1 MSVKK
6 LRYELDPVKANIT
19 IHQAL
24 DEGGEATMVLELDA
38 GLRDVSR
45 RLALMGL
52 TQHLQRA
59 TTRNKKGDPFEV
71 IEAAYNDLK
80 ENGLSAFDRKMP
92 AIDSAKR
99 GPTKAQCIAALAVLY
114 NTTPTV
120 IREKLK
126 AKTKEQVDIIL
137 NNEKVLA
144 KVNEMQTADD
154 ISL

>member
-1 MSVKK
+1 MSKK
-6 LRYELDPVKANIT
+6 LSYKLDPVQANIT
-19 IHQAL
+19 ITSKL
-24 DEGGEATMVLELDA
+24 EEGGEATLVLELDA

-59 TTRNKKGDPFEV
+59 TVRDKDGDPFEV

-80 ENGLSAFDRKMP
+80 EHGLEAFNRKVVSG
-92 AIDSAKR
+92 ASKSR
-99 GPTKAQCIAALAVLY
+99 GPTKAQCTAALAVLY
-114 NTTPTV
+114 NTPPTV

-126 AKTKEQVDIIL
+126 GKTKEEVNAIL
-137 NNEKVLA
+137 GNEKVLA
-144 KVNEMQTADD
+144 KVAEMQSADD

>member
-1 MSVKK
+1 MTKK

-19 IHQAL
+19 ITRAV
-24 DEGGEATMVLELDA
+24 DNGGEEKMTLELDA

-52 TQHLQRA
+52 TQHVQRA
-59 TTRNKKGDPFEV
+59 TTRDKDADPFEV

-80 ENGLSAFDRKMP
+80 ENGLLAFERKQTAVP
-92 AIDSAKR
+92 GASR
-99 GPTKAQCIAALAVLY
+99 GPTKAQKIAALAVLY

-120 IREKLK
+120 VREKLK
-126 AKTKEQVDIIL
+126 DKTAEQVNAIL
-137 NNEKVLA
+137 SNEKVLA
-144 KVNEMQTADD
+144 KVEEMQTADD

>member
-1 MSVKK
+1 MTKK

-19 IHQAL
+19 ITREA
-24 DEGGEATMVLELDA
+24 EGGGEEKMTLELDA

-52 TQHLQRA
+52 TQHVQRA
-59 TTRNKKGDPFEV
+59 TTRRKDEDPFEV
-71 IEAAYNDLK
+71 IEQAYNGLK
-80 ENGLSAFDRKMP
+80 ENGLAEFERKQTAVP
-92 AIDSAKR
+92 GGDR
-99 GPTKAQCIAALAVLY
+99 GPTKAQRIAALAVLY

-126 AKTKEQVDIIL
+126 DKPKEQVDTIL

-144 KVNEMQTADD
+144 KVEEMQTADD